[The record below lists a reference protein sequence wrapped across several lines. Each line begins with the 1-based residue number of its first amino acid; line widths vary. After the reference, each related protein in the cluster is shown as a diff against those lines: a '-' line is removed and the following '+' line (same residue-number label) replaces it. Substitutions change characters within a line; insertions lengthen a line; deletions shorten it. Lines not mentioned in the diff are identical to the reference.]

1 MDATDFGSINQRYAA
16 DVLRFALYQ
25 SGNRQDAEDI
35 LSETFMRMWTTPA
48 DIRVETVKAY
58 LLMIAR

>member
-1 MDATDFGSINQRYAA
+1 MSAR
-16 DVLRFALYQ
+16 LHRRFALYQ